1 MLTTLS
7 PRVVV
12 AAMMLVVALATI
24 AGAWAFELIG
34 GFVPCKL
41 CRQERIPYYVGI
53 PMLALAIATTLAPVP
68 DAVTRSLLGAAA
80 LVFAAS
86 AGLGLYHAGVEW
98 SWWAGPSDCGAGGGA
113 AATTAQE
120 LLDQLDNIRIVS
132 CSEASWRFPS
142 GWGLSFA
149 GWNALISADLAAG
162 GLFAAIARWPS
173 IAATGGGR

>member
-98 SWWAGPSDCGAGGGA
+98 SWWPARPTAAPAAVRPRRPRRNSSISSTTSASSRAPRPAGASRPDGGSRSPAG
-113 AATTAQE
+113 T
-120 LLDQLDNIRIVS
+120 R
-132 CSEASWRFPS
+132 
-142 GWGLSFA
+142 
-149 GWNALISADLAAG
+149 
-162 GLFAAIARWPS
+162 
-173 IAATGGGR
+173 